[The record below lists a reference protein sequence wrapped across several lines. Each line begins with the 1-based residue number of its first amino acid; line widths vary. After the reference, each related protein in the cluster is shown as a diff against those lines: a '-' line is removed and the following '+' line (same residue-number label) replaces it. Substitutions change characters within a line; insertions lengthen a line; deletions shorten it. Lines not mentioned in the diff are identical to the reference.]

1 MIGVV
6 SVLYSVALPKL
17 STFHVQATFSSFKLS
32 RLSWSRAEYRVLPA
46 SPPVIRH
53 SPVLAPCC
61 AATLPATN
69 SRDNNTT
76 TFPHRNNRRAM
87 VFSLILKRSR
97 RYATY
102 WAKSRNRSQ
111 KPEARSQEARI
122 GDPIL
127 TSEFWASGFWLLA
140 SGFPLS
146 PCPLLPGTTCGLPRA
161 GRP

>member
-17 STFHVQATFSSFKLS
+17 STFHVQATFRSFTLS

-69 SRDNNTT
+69 SRDNRNT

-102 WAKSRNRSQ
+102 SVKSRNRSQ
-111 KPEARSQEARI
+111 KPRSQEARSQKPEARI

-127 TSEFWASGFWLLA
+127 
-140 SGFPLS
+140 
-146 PCPLLPGTTCGLPRA
+146 
-161 GRP
+161 